1 MREFP
6 TRVNSDNCDQWAVY
20 SWNPSILLVAC
31 HWQCLLLGKLAYATM
46 APALLLLALVVLEPV
61 ASARPRDR
69 MPTIVQTWSDPAG
82 PSSADCVWKFY
93 SQPLSHFAEGSTVAG
108 NATFQQR
115 VCVIDKYWAAPT
127 PDLSA
132 GLGDAATGPIL
143 FYTGNESPVEVYI
156 NNTGLMWS
164 LAPKLNAL
172 MIFAEHRYEGESFPD
187 LVGMPDC
194 MSHCTSAEALA
205 DFATLITT
213 MKAELKAESS
223 PVVAFGGS
231 YGGMLSSWFRIKYP
245 NIIDGAIAASAP
257 IWGFPLTYPEP
268 DGFAVAITRGVSA
281 AGGATDFCRDN
292 LAAAWPLIRETG
304 RTAAGREMLSRAF
317 KTCAPLKTFEE
328 AESLLSIGQEP
339 WFDMAEGDYPFP
351 STYITFSVGPNS
363 VGNPGLVPLPAWPM
377 RAACAKGLDTDFGG
391 ECAQRTSL

>member
-1 MREFP
+1 M
-6 TRVNSDNCDQWAVY
+6 
-20 SWNPSILLVAC
+20 
-31 HWQCLLLGKLAYATM
+31 M
-46 APALLLLALVVLEPV
+46 APTTALLLSLSLAVLEPPPV
-61 ASARPRDR
+61 HASPSMRSGASRPRER
-69 MPTIVQTWSDPAG
+69 MPTIVQARSLPG
-82 PSSADCVWKFY
+82 PSSADCKWKY
-93 SQPLSHFAEGSTVAG
+93 YRQPLSHFAEGSTAAG
-108 NATFQQR
+108 NATFLQR
-115 VCVIDKYWAAPT
+115 VCVIDKYWSAPSPEFSAA
-127 PDLSA
+127 
-132 GLGDAATGPIL
+132 LGTKGPIL

-156 NNTGLMWS
+156 NNTGLMWT

-172 MIFAEHRYEGESFPD
+172 MIFAEHRYEGESFPE

-213 MKAELKAESS
+213 IKTELHAESS

-257 IWGFPLTYPEP
+257 IWGFPLAFPEP

-281 AGGATDFCRDN
+281 VGGATDFCRDN
-292 LAAAWPLIRETG
+292 LAAAWPLIRETS
-304 RTAAGREMLSRAF
+304 RTSAGREMLSRAF
-317 KTCAPLKTFEE
+317 KTCAPIKTFEE
-328 AESLLSIGQEP
+328 AQTLLELGQSP

-363 VGNPGLVPLPAWPM
+363 PGNPGMVPLPAWPM
-377 RAACAKGLDTDFGG
+377 RAACEKGLNMDFGG
-391 ECAQRTSL
+391 ECS

>member
-1 MREFP
+1 
-6 TRVNSDNCDQWAVY
+6 
-20 SWNPSILLVAC
+20 
-31 HWQCLLLGKLAYATM
+31 M
-46 APALLLLALVVLEPV
+46 APLALIAMLALAVLELTS
-61 ASARPRDR
+61 ASRDR
-69 MPTIVQTWSDPAG
+69 MPTIVQADRRSPADAAPL
-82 PSSADCVWKFY
+82 PSSADCEWKY
-93 SQPLSHFAEGSTVAG
+93 YRQPLSHFAEGSTVAG
-108 NATFQQR
+108 NATFMQR
-115 VCVIDKYWAAPT
+115 VCVIDKYWAAPS
-127 PDLSA
+127 PELS
-132 GLGDAATGPIL
+132 GGSQGEATKGPIL

-156 NNTGLMWS
+156 NNTGLMWT
-164 LAPKLNAL
+164 LAPKLSAL

-187 LVGMPDC
+187 LVGMPNC

-205 DFATLITT
+205 DFATLISTI
-213 MKAELKAESS
+213 KAELEAESS

-304 RTAAGREMLSRAF
+304 RTAAGRETLSRAF
-317 KTCAPLKTFEE
+317 KTCAPIKTFEE
-328 AESLLSIGQEP
+328 AQSLLEIGQEP

-363 VGNPGLVPLPAWPM
+363 PGNPGLVPLPAWPM
-377 RAACAKGLDTDFGG
+377 RAACEKGLNTDFGG
-391 ECAQRTSL
+391 EYDGLAVLLDLHPVIEHVACYLTHNARFSQVHGQPQCSKV